1 MSQSF
6 LNEFLE
12 YLDAEDKE
20 KCVDFII
27 KKLDNKEIEVST
39 LYSQVLEPALNKF
52 YCYVEEEKLCI
63 WKEHVR
69 NSIISTIIEICYSYI
84 LKERKDK
91 GIKALNIKVLVGCPS
106 EEYCDMGAKMISDIF
121 TLYGFDS
128 VFIGANTPRTE
139 IRDAI
144 NILKPKIIALSIT
157 NYYNLLE
164 AQKAIDLIR
173 NYTEFDGK
181 IVVGGIAFLSN
192 PEIYK
197 KIGADL
203 LIENY
208 SQIKNLAEGI

>member
-52 YCYVEEEKLCI
+52 YCDVEEEKLCI

-144 NILKPKIIALSIT
+144 NIL
-157 NYYNLLE
+157 N
-164 AQKAIDLIR
+164 AQKGIQKYIFRIAIKND
-173 NYTEFDGK
+173 
-181 IVVGGIAFLSN
+181 
-192 PEIYK
+192 YK
-197 KIGADL
+197 KFFTFCYIFRYL
-203 LIENY
+203 PFFTKY
-208 SQIKNLAEGI
+208 TKVRT